1 MERIPAPPAGE
12 ARQFLHTLRWFR
24 GLDDAAVDEVLA
36 EIEWLYLPG
45 GEELC
50 RQGEPGDGMVFV
62 WRGRLVV
69 VHAPEAG
76 EERLVR
82 EVARGDSVG
91 EISFLTGNPRTST
104 VCALRD
110 SDLARLP
117 AAAAERLLARH
128 PSIAIELT
136 RAIAGWIQPNA
147 RPPEAP
153 RSTHFAIVAAGPAAA
168 LLPAFARALG
178 EALAAFGAAA
188 HVDAGRVEREVGPGT
203 SGAATGDASGPALA
217 GALPEWV
224 HALEADHRFLLWEAD
239 GGGSPWTRTCLRQA
253 DRILVLAAA
262 DAPPDLGPLGG
273 DLRRADRERAAP
285 REELILLHR
294 EGSRRPRGTAAWLAL
309 RRFGAHHHVRLGE
322 PADLARLAR
331 LLTGHGVGVVLGGGG
346 ARGLAHIGVLLAL
359 EEAGVPI
366 DRLGGTSMGAVMAAQ
381 RARGYTPREMIELN
395 RQGWVEMAPQKVLT
409 LPMISLLSAE
419 KAEVMLQIMYGD
431 DRIEDLWTSFFCV
444 STNLTRTEIV
454 VHREGPLRFAIGAS
468 MTIPGITP
476 PKVLAGGDLL
486 VDGGVLDNLPAGVM
500 RRLGPGPVVA
510 VDVSAKV
517 DLSADP
523 SYREPPSPWQVL
535 RRRLSRRR
543 PAPDFPN
550 ILQLI
555 HRAAL
560 LASDVYAQRDKCE
573 VELYLDLPMEGFE
586 MFDMSALDRL
596 VEHGYEHARRALADA
611 PPELRARL
619 GLAAS

>member
-1 MERIPAPPAGE
+1 MERIPAPPADQ
-12 ARQFLHTLRWFR
+12 ARQFLKTLRWFR
-24 GLDDAAVDEVLA
+24 GLDETALDEVLA

-62 WRGRLVV
+62 WRGRLAV

-91 EISFLTGNPRTST
+91 EISFLTGKPRAST

-110 SDLARLP
+110 SDLAKLP

-128 PSIAIELT
+128 PSIALELT
-136 RAIAGWIQPNA
+136 RALAGWIQPNV

-153 RSTHFAIVAAGPAAA
+153 RSTHFAIVVAGRPVSDRPG
-168 LLPAFARALG
+168 LDLHDFARRLG
-178 EALAAFGAAA
+178 AALAAFGAAA
-188 HVDAGRVEREVGPGT
+188 HVDAGRVEREVGA
-203 SGAATGDASGPALA
+203 GAAGASAPALES
-217 GALPEWV
+217 ALPECV
-224 HALEADHRFLLWEAD
+224 RALEADHRFLLWEAN
-239 GGGSPWTRTCLRQA
+239 GAGSPWTRACLRQA
-253 DRILVLAAA
+253 DRILVLADAE
-262 DAPPDLGPLGG
+262 APPDLGPLAG
-273 DLRRADRERAAP
+273 DLRRVDRERGAP
-285 REELILLHR
+285 REELILLHCD
-294 EGSRRPRGTAAWLAL
+294 GSRRPRGTAAWLAL
-309 RRFGAHHHVRLGE
+309 RRFSAHHHVRREE
-322 PADLARLAR
+322 PRDLARLAR
-331 LLTGHGVGVVLGGGG
+331 LLTGHGVGLVLGGGC

-359 EEAGVPI
+359 EEAGVPV
-366 DRLGGTSMGAVMAAQ
+366 DRLGGTSMGAVIAAQ
-381 RARGYTPREMIELN
+381 RARGYTPREMAELN
-395 RQGWVEMAPQKVLT
+395 RKGWVEMAPQKVLT
-409 LPMISLLSAE
+409 LPVISLLSAA

-454 VHREGPLRFAIGAS
+454 VHREGPVRSAIGAS

-476 PKVLAGGDLL
+476 PKVAPGGDLL

-500 RRLGPGPVVA
+500 RRLAPGPIVA
-510 VDVSAKV
+510 VDVSARV
-517 DLSADP
+517 DLRADP
-523 SYREPPSPWQVL
+523 SYLDPPSPWQVL
-535 RRRLSRRR
+535 RRKLSRRR
-543 PAPDFPN
+543 AAPEFPN

-586 MFDMSALDRL
+586 MFDMAALDRL

-611 PPELRARL
+611 PPALRARL
-619 GLAAS
+619 GLAEC